1 MPTPCATRSRACRL
15 FAVLFFF
22 AALACP
28 GVAQAQAT
36 RILVLPFEVNAGP
49 ELGYLR
55 ESLQGLLVEKLRE
68 QGLDVVPVEEAKALL
83 EQRKVTRIDTASA
96 RELTLLATAQSAIY
110 GSFTQVGEA
119 ISLDARLVDGF
130 GLKPDRTIFVT
141 KDGLISILPAVEEVA
156 RTVRMDIMSADV
168 VSQVSVEGLRFLD
181 QDIVLMRVRTQRGE
195 IYNPE
200 VANQDLREVFN
211 LGYFEDVRVEVR
223 DTPEGK
229 NVVFVIEEKPRVAA
243 ISLAGVS
250 ELSEDD
256 ILAIMNTKTGSVV
269 NLRILADDLNR
280 VRSLYRDKG
289 FYLAEVSYRFDQT
302 DRGTARL
309 ILDIKEGSKLYIR
322 DISIRGA
329 SQLRESDL
337 KSELALSERGFFSF
351 LTGSG
356 ILKEDMLER
365 DAAVIEAYYANRGFM
380 DARVA
385 PPEVEYR
392 DDGIYITFIVEEGA
406 RYRVGEVV
414 IRGDLIEAPD
424 DLFKITTLDDIASR
438 EGFLDRSVIRD
449 DVHKLAE
456 HYAELGYAFAQVDVR
471 LDEDRERQMV
481 NVAYVIS
488 KRQKVFIRRV
498 IIEGNTATRD
508 NVIRRELLLGDGDR
522 FSGRRISRSS
532 ERLNRLDYFNAV
544 DIETVPTGD
553 PAQMDLNVR
562 VEEKATGMVSAGV
575 GYSSLNRF
583 FVGGQIQ
590 ERNLFGRGYM
600 LSLASQ
606 FGGRSTDVTAS
617 FLNPSIYDTK
627 FSWGT
632 ELYWRT
638 YDYTDYER
646 KTIGGRTGIGYPVGE
661 YTNVGTGYSL
671 ERFDIT
677 NVDSNAASV
686 IKKFRGVNWSS
697 TVDVWATR
705 DTTDNTFMPTRGT
718 LNKVVVDY
726 SGGPLG
732 GTTDF
737 IKYTYSS
744 HWFQSLM
751 WGTIFHVHGTA
762 GYVSK
767 NYGNNEIP
775 PWVRFYLGG
784 IDDVRGYDGSRISP
798 YDSATGDRIGGNKMF
813 FTNLEYFFPISQT
826 NSIWGLTFFDAGN
839 AWDDDQPFFK
849 DTRQRDG
856 KSLTLGLYKSVGLG
870 IRWNSPFGPLRLE
883 YGYPLDKLRNSSDS
897 GKFEF
902 KIGGAF

>member
-1 MPTPCATRSRACRL
+1 MPTPCATLSRACRL
-15 FAVLFFF
+15 FAVLLFFT
-22 AALACP
+22 ALVCP
-28 GVAQAQAT
+28 GAAQAQAT

-55 ESLQGLLVEKLRE
+55 ESLQGLLAEKLRD
-68 QGLDVVPVEEAKALL
+68 QGLDVVPAEEAKALV

-96 RELTLLATAQSAIY
+96 RELTLLAKAQNAIY

-130 GLKPDRTIFVT
+130 GLKPDRNIYVA

-156 RTVRMDIMSADV
+156 RSVRMELMSTDV

-181 QDIVLMRVRTQRGE
+181 PDIVLMRVRMKKGE
-195 IYNPE
+195 VFSPE
-200 VANQDLREVFN
+200 VANQDLREIFN
-211 LGYFEDVRVEVR
+211 LGYFEDVRVESR

-229 NVVFVIEEKPRVAA
+229 HVVFVVEEKPRVAA
-243 ISLAGVS
+243 ISLYGVD
-250 ELSEDD
+250 ELKEDD
-256 ILAIMNTKTGSVV
+256 ILAVMNTKTGSVV
-269 NLRILADDLNR
+269 NLRILSDDLNKI
-280 VRSLYRDKG
+280 RSLYRDKG
-289 FYLAEVSYRFDQT
+289 YYLAEVSYRFDQT

-309 ILDIKEGSKLYIR
+309 ILDIKEGNKLYIR

-329 SQLRESDL
+329 NQISESSL

-351 LTGSG
+351 ITGSG

-380 DARVA
+380 DAKVS
-385 PPEVEYR
+385 PPEVDYR
-392 DDGIYITFIVEEGA
+392 DDGIHILFTVEEGA
-406 RYRVGEVV
+406 RYRVSGVD
-414 IRGDLIEAPD
+414 IRGDLVESQD
-424 DLFKITTLDDIASR
+424 DLFKITKLDDIAAAND
-438 EGFLDRSVIRD
+438 FLDRSIVRD
-449 DVHKLAE
+449 DVHRLSE
-456 HYAELGYAFAQVDVR
+456 HYAELGYAFANVDVR
-471 LDEDRERQMV
+471 FNEDRERQTV
-481 NVAYVIS
+481 SIVYIIS
-488 KRQKVFIRRV
+488 KRQKVYIRRV
-498 IIEGNTATRD
+498 LVEGNTSTRD

-532 ERLNRLDYFNAV
+532 ERLNKLGYFNAV

-553 PAQMDLNVR
+553 PTQMDLKVK
-562 VEEKATGMVSAGV
+562 VEERPTGTISAGV

-590 ERNLFGRGYM
+590 ERNLFGRGYI
-600 LSLASQ
+600 LALAGQ
-606 FGGRSTDVTAS
+606 IGGVSTDSSLLFV
-617 FLNPSIYDTK
+617 NPSIYDTK
-627 FSWGT
+627 FSWST
-632 ELYWRT
+632 SVYWQT
-638 YDYTDYER
+638 YDYTDYEK
-646 KTIGGRTGIGYPVGE
+646 KTIGGRTALGYPLGE
-661 YTNVGTGYSL
+661 YTTFEAGYSL
-671 ERFDIT
+671 ERFDIRD
-677 NVDSNAASV
+677 VDDKSARL
-686 IKKFRGVNWSS
+686 IRDFKGVNWSS
-697 TVDVWATR
+697 TVDVGATR
-705 DTTDNTFMPTRGT
+705 DTTDDNFMPTRGT
-718 LNKVVVDY
+718 VNRVDVYY

-732 GTTDF
+732 GTTDY

-751 WGTIFHVHGTA
+751 WDTVFHVHGMA

-798 YDSATGDRIGGNKMF
+798 SDAATGDRIGGNKMF
-813 FTNLEYFFPISQT
+813 FMNLEYLFPISQS
-826 NSIWGLTFFDAGN
+826 NSIWGVTFFDAGN
-839 AWDDDQPFFK
+839 AWDDDQPYFK

-856 KSLTLGLYKSVGLG
+856 SSLPFGLYKSVGLG
-870 IRWNSPFGPLRLE
+870 IRWNSPFGPIRLE